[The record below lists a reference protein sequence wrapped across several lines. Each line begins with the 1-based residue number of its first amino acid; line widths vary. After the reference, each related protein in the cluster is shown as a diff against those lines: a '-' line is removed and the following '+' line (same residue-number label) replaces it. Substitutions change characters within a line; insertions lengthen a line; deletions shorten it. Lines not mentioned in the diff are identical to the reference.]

1 MLLHAASTPAG
12 AAVTVSVIFL
22 LIFAMSFAFG
32 SVPEGGRRFS
42 GEWTRAWLRA
52 SIPRLIVAGIFAGVV
67 LAGALS
73 YGNTSTQA
81 AINCDKSVPPLTGAA
96 VDDPRLLVAIN
107 GLGQMVDAANNN
119 DAERART
126 IWLTS
131 DAHNLSHDGDGPL
144 RKVASDLARSLCEKV
159 VALENV
165 MAGQIVTDQVAT
177 NARLVAETLQEAR
190 PILRANVA
198 SETPAVFQPC
208 GQPIGAITSDP
219 LTLQRLQ
226 NAIEQLRQVSSLAG
240 SGDKAGAEA
249 LFAGEAHNI
258 THDIDGPLRE
268 NDDQLAI
275 DLCLAVSEIEG
286 NLGASYDGEIVASKT
301 SETADY
307 LEQGGRALG
316 ILP

>member
-1 MLLHAASTPAG
+1 MLLHVASTPAG
-12 AAVTVSVIFL
+12 AAVTVSLIFL

-32 SVPEGGRRFS
+32 PVPEGGRRFS
-42 GEWTRAWLRA
+42 GEWARAWLRA

-81 AINCDKSVPPLTGAA
+81 AINCDKSVPPLTGTA
-96 VDDPRLLVAIN
+96 VDDPRILVAISN
-107 GLGQMVDAANNN
+107 LGQMVDAANNN

-131 DAHNLSHDGDGPL
+131 DAHNLSHDVDGPL
-144 RKVASDLARSLCEKV
+144 RKVALDSARSLCEKV
-159 VALENV
+159 IVLENV
-165 MAGQIVTDQVAT
+165 MVGQLVTDRVSTA
-177 NARLVAETLQEAR
+177 AAAVAEALQEAR
-190 PILRANVA
+190 PTLRINGA
-198 SETPAVFQPC
+198 SATSVTQGPC
-208 GQPIGAITSDP
+208 EKPLGAITSDS
-219 LTLQRLQ
+219 LTAERLQ
-226 NAIEQLRQVSSLAG
+226 NAIEQLRQVSTLAG

-286 NLGASYDGEIVASKT
+286 NLGASYDGEIVASKA